1 MPLDGPCGEWVALGM
16 GQQVRTGA
24 GLRPPHVL
32 RHPLP
37 HLCRHAPWD
46 HEPSRAR
53 RHEPLSVPLSNLIK
67 AATGDGEGGGLGKTQ
82 KNLAGSTHVAR
93 NSSGAA
99 MGLLRRREVTEEEAE
114 R

>member
-1 MPLDGPCGEWVALGM
+1 M
-16 GQQVRTGA
+16 
-24 GLRPPHVL
+24 RPPHVL

-46 HEPSRAR
+46 PEPSRAR

-82 KNLAGSTHVAR
+82 NLAGSTHVAR

>member
-1 MPLDGPCGEWVALGM
+1 MGGSGDGPASEDGS
-16 GQQVRTGA
+16 RP
-24 GLRPPHVL
+24 LRPPHVL

-46 HEPSRAR
+46 PEPSRVR